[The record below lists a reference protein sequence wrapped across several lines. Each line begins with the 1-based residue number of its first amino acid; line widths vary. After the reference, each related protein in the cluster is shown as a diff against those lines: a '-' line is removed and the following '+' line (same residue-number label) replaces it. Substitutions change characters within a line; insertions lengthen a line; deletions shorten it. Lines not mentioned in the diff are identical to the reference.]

1 MKVKMEQL
9 KELRKKLK
17 EAVSSLETKLLL
29 ASLGVKIGVNEQDF
43 KEETKEG
50 RQTLREEIQ
59 SSIAE
64 IQDCLEEYER
74 LADEAIKSMS

>member
-1 MKVKMEQL
+1 MKEKMEQL

>member
-1 MKVKMEQL
+1 MKKKMEQL